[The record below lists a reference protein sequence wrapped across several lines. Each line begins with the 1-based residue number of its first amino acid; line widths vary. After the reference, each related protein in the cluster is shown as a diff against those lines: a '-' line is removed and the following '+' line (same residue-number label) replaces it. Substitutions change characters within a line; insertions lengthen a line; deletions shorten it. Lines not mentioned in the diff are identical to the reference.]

1 MINEFGLY
9 KNTVPRWRIPGLN
22 SDCSLDDQTQGWW
35 LPFFDKEG
43 NIHLVDTYH
52 ISTQGHNF
60 LEKFIND
67 NEKREDNSWLIG
79 RSNFDYYYGGS
90 VKITKDKE
98 QYFEMVCD
106 LRDFKIAKIDAN
118 DYREDDTVCGVQL
131 YREHGYPNGVTLLR
145 TSAKKDCTREA
156 VNFMYKALDSVRS
169 SWIFDYHIETLERF
183 ANDANVDA
191 AVRKELMIT
200 IEYLQEIIRLESLKK
215 EAAEKHRQ
223 KIKELKGRDD

>member
-22 SDCSLDDQTQGWW
+22 SDRTLDDQTQGWW

-52 ISTQGHNF
+52 ISISNYKG
-60 LEKFIND
+60 LEELIKNKEERKD
-67 NEKREDNSWLIG
+67 DSWLIG

-90 VKITKDKE
+90 VKITEDKE

-106 LRDFKIAKIDAN
+106 LRDFEIAKSDAN
-118 DYREDDTVCGVQL
+118 DYKEGDTVCGVQL
-131 YREHGYPNGVTLLR
+131 YREHGYPSGVTLLR
-145 TSAKKDCTREA
+145 KGAKKECTREA
-156 VNFMYKALDSVRS
+156 VNFMHKALGSVRS
-169 SWIFDYHIETLERF
+169 SWIFDYHIETLEKF
-183 ANDANVDA
+183 ANDTNVDA

-200 IEYLQEIIRLESLKK
+200 IEYLQEIIRLESLKE
-215 EAAEKHRQ
+215 EAAEKYRQ
-223 KIKELKGRDD
+223 KIKELEGRDD